1 LVKGACDVKLHVP
14 REIYLKIA
22 AVLLAVV
29 VWFVAGA
36 EINKTQTDTVERFI
50 TAGVDV
56 VGAPSEF
63 TVETR
68 PRDVEV
74 RVRGP
79 KYLVEPLDGG
89 RVRASVS
96 VAGRGEG
103 EYAARVQVSAPEGV
117 QVVEII
123 PASVGVKMD
132 AIVSADFPVRV
143 GIIGYPG
150 EGSVPLEPELSPR
163 FVTVIGPRSQVESI
177 EEVLAQIDV
186 SGITSAISR
195 SVKVNPQDAGGNLV
209 LDLNIQPQTIRVF
222 VPISKMSTAPLD
234 AEESHEGLQESAEQ
248 GGGLGPLPD

>member
-1 LVKGACDVKLHVP
+1 MKVHVP
-14 REIYLKIA
+14 RELYLKVA

-36 EINKTQTDTVERFI
+36 EISKTQVDTVERFV
-50 TAGVDV
+50 TTGVEVD
-56 VGAPSEF
+56 GAPPEF

-79 KYLVEPLDGG
+79 KYLVEPLDGSK
-89 RVRASVS
+89 VKAYVS

-123 PASVGVKMD
+123 PASIGVKMD
-132 AIVSADFPVRV
+132 AIVSEDFQVRP
-143 GIIGYPG
+143 GIIGYPA
-150 EGSVPLEPELSPR
+150 ENNVPLEPELWPR

-177 EEVLAQIDV
+177 EEVVAHIDV
-186 SGITSAISR
+186 SGVTSAISK
-195 SVKVNPQDAGGNLV
+195 SVKVNPLDAAGNIV
-209 LDLNIQPQTIRVF
+209 ADLSIQPQTIRMF
-222 VPISKMSTAPLD
+222 VPIRKMLIIPLGEEGSDEVQEPIAPGD
-234 AEESHEGLQESAEQ
+234 E
-248 GGGLGPLPD
+248 LGPLPD